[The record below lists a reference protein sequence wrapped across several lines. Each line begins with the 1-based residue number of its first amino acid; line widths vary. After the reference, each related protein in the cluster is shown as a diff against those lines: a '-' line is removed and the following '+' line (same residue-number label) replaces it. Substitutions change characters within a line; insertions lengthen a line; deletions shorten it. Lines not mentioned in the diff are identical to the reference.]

1 MVQTGESTFPVLSS
15 GSDAT
20 QVAADTDVDA
30 AEATFTATVLTGRSL
45 RVRYLFNIEDSVGR
59 FPAMEEALR
68 ADLAG
73 ALGEAM
79 DKQILTGNGTSPNV
93 AGFLG
98 SGLTAPDAP
107 TGC

>member
-30 AEATFTATVLTGRSL
+30 AEATFTATVSHGTLAQGQILVQYRRLSWT
-45 RVRYLFNIEDSVGR
+45 I
-59 FPAMEEALR
+59 PAMEEALR

-79 DKQILTGNGTSPNV
+79 DKQILTW
-93 AGFLG
+93 
-98 SGLTAPDAP
+98 
-107 TGC
+107 